1 MTEQL
6 PVFATNRIAPPMTVR
21 EEVLRLLR
29 VNREALAVPPSA
41 AIATAYVNPAGF
53 LLLADELEK
62 LPRIR
67 ILLGA
72 DPVPDPLL
80 PVDADATLQ
89 KRLDAALTDHV
100 RWLKAERD
108 ALGFEL
114 KATRSAQR
122 LVAWLRAAD
131 ERGEPIVEI
140 RRYTGGFLHGKA
152 FISHH
157 PTHPAYLAGSS
168 NLTYAGL

>member
-21 EEVLRLLR
+21 EEVRRLFR

-72 DPVPDPLL
+72 DPLPDPDRKS
-80 PVDADATLQ
+80 V
-89 KRLDAALTDHV
+89 V
-100 RWLKAERD
+100 
-108 ALGFEL
+108 
-114 KATRSAQR
+114 
-122 LVAWLRAAD
+122 
-131 ERGEPIVEI
+131 
-140 RRYTGGFLHGKA
+140 
-152 FISHH
+152 
-157 PTHPAYLAGSS
+157 
-168 NLTYAGL
+168 